1 MCSLLMHLRV
11 LLCLQQGINSHS
23 PVEEGEDVRDVQDR
37 QIPNTELLSAEGKS
51 FAHPRTTA
59 GD

>member
-1 MCSLLMHLRV
+1 MCSLLMHLKV

-23 PVEEGEDVRDVQDR
+23 PSAEGEEGPEMQDR

-51 FAHPRTTA
+51 FTHPCTMA